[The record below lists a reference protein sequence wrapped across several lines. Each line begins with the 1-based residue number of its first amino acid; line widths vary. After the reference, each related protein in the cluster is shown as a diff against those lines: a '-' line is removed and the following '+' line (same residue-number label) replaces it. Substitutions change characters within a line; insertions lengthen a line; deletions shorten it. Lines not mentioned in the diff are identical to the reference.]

1 MCRPLLISDHPLTW
15 RPAAISGP
23 WTVACGASS
32 RGQVDSVQALFGR
45 LLLGPCVWVHV
56 FGPKRSLLQIRS
68 RFLAQISHRHFE
80 EPQRVQRA
88 SPVRLLA
95 HLLARSL
102 VSLHAREKGQQKQ
115 LLHAQGAHSGRPD
128 TIGQVGRL
136 MRAHTVCR
144 GPSFGRIYL
153 PKAGQMEA
161 KENCAKVAT
170 FANTGEHLAR
180 VLVELVA
187 QCAV

>member
-1 MCRPLLISDHPLTW
+1 MGRPRGAKSTPFRLSLGVSFWPMCL
-15 RPAAISGP
+15 
-23 WTVACGASS
+23 SS
-32 RGQVDSVQALFGR
+32 
-45 LLLGPCVWVHV
+45 CVWVHV
-56 FGPKRSLLQIRS
+56 FGPERSLLQIRS

-187 QCAV
+187 RCAV